1 MFKKV
6 LRRVAIGLA
15 VIIVVLAGV
24 QLYLLRGTPGKA
36 ITPTNSSVKY
46 SATPTLLI
54 PGWGGNTWTYTKL
67 IDYYQDQ
74 NIATNVMVVR
84 VAPTGAVQVSGSL
97 KGKQNPLIQFIY
109 DWNYSTTYQP
119 QVREL
124 TQVLQVLAAKYHVQK
139 LNVIAH
145 SYGGTELLHA
155 YIGSK
160 TLQREIALQK
170 VVFLGVPV
178 DESFGTNTK
187 YTKWLFKKSHDQMFK
202 TMLKE
207 VKEAQLPR
215 GLVFYNWMGSD
226 EGKSTTDGE
235 VPQIQSLMLKTLIK
249 HKHVHYHQHIFTD
262 TTHTELHQRVK
273 IIKKIAHV
281 IWGKE

>member
-1 MFKKV
+1 MLKKV
-6 LRRVAIGLA
+6 LRRVVIICA
-15 VIIVVLAGV
+15 VIIVALVGI
-24 QLYLLRGTPGKA
+24 QLYLLRGTPCKA
-36 ITPTNSSVKY
+36 ITATNPSIRY
-46 SATPTLLI
+46 SNTPTLLI

-67 IDYYQDQ
+67 INYYQDH
-74 NIATNVMVVR
+74 NVATNAMVVR
-84 VAPTGAVQVSGSL
+84 VAPTGNVQVSGNI
-97 KGKQNPLIQFIY
+97 KGKQNPLIQVLY

-124 TQVLQVLAAKYHVQK
+124 TQVLRVLATKYHVDR

-160 TLQREIALQK
+160 PLQKEIALQK

-187 YTKWLFKKSHDQMFK
+187 YTAWLFKKSHDRMFK

-207 VKEAQLPR
+207 VKEASLPK

-249 HKHVHYHQHIFTD
+249 HKHVKYHQHIFDNTS
-262 TTHTELHQRVK
+262 HTELHQHVK
-273 IIKKIAHV
+273 IIRRIEHV
-281 IWGKE
+281 IWGKD

>member
-74 NIATNVMVVR
+74 NIATNAMVVR

-97 KGKQNPLIQFIY
+97 KGKQNPLIQVIY

-124 TQVLQVLAAKYHVQK
+124 TQVLQVLATKYHVQK

-160 TLQREIALQK
+160 TLQR
-170 VVFLGVPV
+170 
-178 DESFGTNTK
+178 
-187 YTKWLFKKSHDQMFK
+187 
-202 TMLKE
+202 
-207 VKEAQLPR
+207 
-215 GLVFYNWMGSD
+215 
-226 EGKSTTDGE
+226 
-235 VPQIQSLMLKTLIK
+235 
-249 HKHVHYHQHIFTD
+249 
-262 TTHTELHQRVK
+262 
-273 IIKKIAHV
+273 
-281 IWGKE
+281 

>member
-74 NIATNVMVVR
+74 NIATNAMVVR

-97 KGKQNPLIQFIY
+97 KGKQNPLIQVIY

-124 TQVLQVLAAKYHVQK
+124 TQVLQVLATKYHVQK
-139 LNVIAH
+139 TKRDRPFLRGNRAFACLHRVQNPATRNRLAK
-145 SYGGTELLHA
+145 GG
-155 YIGSK
+155 
-160 TLQREIALQK
+160 
-170 VVFLGVPV
+170 F
-178 DESFGTNTK
+178 F
-187 YTKWLFKKSHDQMFK
+187 
-202 TMLKE
+202 
-207 VKEAQLPR
+207 R
-215 GLVFYNWMGSD
+215 GPG
-226 EGKSTTDGE
+226 
-235 VPQIQSLMLKTLIK
+235 
-249 HKHVHYHQHIFTD
+249 
-262 TTHTELHQRVK
+262 
-273 IIKKIAHV
+273 
-281 IWGKE
+281 